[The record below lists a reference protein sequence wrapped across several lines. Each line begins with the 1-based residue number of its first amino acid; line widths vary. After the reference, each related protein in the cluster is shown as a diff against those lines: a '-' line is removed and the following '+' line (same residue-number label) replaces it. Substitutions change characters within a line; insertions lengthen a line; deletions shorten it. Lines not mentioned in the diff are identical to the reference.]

1 MIDKEYI
8 KEIISRITNLKAEK
22 NMVPATASMQE
33 IMTAVRE
40 DALECMRTMC
50 NDKEIV
56 GEQNVEQC
64 FIQVPMRRHHNPNKV
79 PPFKPDPEHW
89 TRKVHSWKAKVAYE
103 TEDDA
108 WEFLNQIPRLKALGW
123 HPYLCKVCSKWHI
136 GRLHNK

>member
-8 KEIISRITNLKAEK
+8 KEIISRITNLKAER

-56 GEQNVEQC
+56 VNRTLNSVS
-64 FIQVPMRRHHNPNKV
+64 
-79 PPFKPDPEHW
+79 FKC
-89 TRKVHSWKAKVAYE
+89 
-103 TEDDA
+103 
-108 WEFLNQIPRLKALGW
+108 L
-123 HPYLCKVCSKWHI
+123 
-136 GRLHNK
+136 

>member
-40 DALECMRTMC
+40 DAMECMRTMC

-56 GEQNVEQC
+56 VNRTLNSVS
-64 FIQVPMRRHHNPNKV
+64 
-79 PPFKPDPEHW
+79 FKC
-89 TRKVHSWKAKVAYE
+89 
-103 TEDDA
+103 
-108 WEFLNQIPRLKALGW
+108 L
-123 HPYLCKVCSKWHI
+123 
-136 GRLHNK
+136 

>member
-56 GEQNVEQC
+56 VN
-64 FIQVPMRRHHNPNKV
+64 R
-79 PPFKPDPEHW
+79 
-89 TRKVHSWKAKVAYE
+89 T
-103 TEDDA
+103 
-108 WEFLNQIPRLKALGW
+108 
-123 HPYLCKVCSKWHI
+123 
-136 GRLHNK
+136 

>member
-22 NMVPATASMQE
+22 NMVPAAASMQK

-56 GEQNVEQC
+56 VNRTLNSVS
-64 FIQVPMRRHHNPNKV
+64 
-79 PPFKPDPEHW
+79 FKC
-89 TRKVHSWKAKVAYE
+89 
-103 TEDDA
+103 
-108 WEFLNQIPRLKALGW
+108 L
-123 HPYLCKVCSKWHI
+123 
-136 GRLHNK
+136 